1 MSKTKEKEAVKAP
14 AKTKQEGG
22 DMKMNLPKFKTT
34 KVDNV
39 VKVDL
44 SKPPKTE
51 KEKVEEQV
59 KQVKQEDD
67 AIQIGETKK
76 VDVGKQ
82 TGDSAKVDEQVQESS
97 EDAKTEENPIQEIT
111 EEEEEKVEEVSKKLE
126 TPVQTHDENTV
137 ILPEA
142 VQKLIDFMD
151 ETGGTVDDYV
161 RLNADYSNIYNDAL
175 LKEYYKKTRPHLDDS
190 EISFLM
196 EDNFSYDEDTDE
208 ERHVRKQKLARKE
221 EIAKAKNFLEG
232 LKDKY
237 YEEIK
242 LRPSIS
248 NDQQKAMDFF
258 NRYNERE
265 EVAQKQH
272 KEFVDTTNNLLNDK
286 FKGFEFNVGEKK
298 FRYGVKDPSKV
309 AESQSNINT
318 FIRKFLNEKGDVV
331 DHKGYHKAMY
341 AAENAD
347 TIAQHF
353 YDQGKADATK
363 NIMAES
369 KNIDQKPRANAEDVY
384 VGGLKVRAVTGG
396 NDLTKL
402 RIKQPKFKQN
412 N

>member
-1 MSKTKEKEAVKAP
+1 MSKTEKKEAVKAP
-14 AKTKQEGG
+14 EPIKQEGG
-22 DMKMNLPKFKTT
+22 DMKVKLPKFKTT
-34 KVDNV
+34 KIDDV

-51 KEKVEEQV
+51 TEKIKEQV
-59 KQVKQEDD
+59 EQVKQEDD

-76 VDVGKQ
+76 VDVEEQ
-82 TGDSAKVDEQVQESS
+82 TGDSAKVDKQVQESS
-97 EDAKTEENPIQEIT
+97 EDVKTEVSPLQEIT
-111 EEEEEKVEEVSKKLE
+111 EEDVVEEKPQAVEED
-126 TPVQTHDENTV
+126 PNTV
-137 ILPEA
+137 YLPES
-142 VQKLIDFMD
+142 VQKLVDFMD
-151 ETGGTVDDYV
+151 ETGGTVEDYV
-161 RLNADYSNIYNDAL
+161 RLNADYSTINDTAL

-196 EDNFSYDEDTDE
+196 EDNFSYDEEVDE
-208 ERHVRKQKLARKE
+208 ERHVRKQKLAQKE

-242 LRPSIS
+242 LRPTVS
-248 NDQQKAMDFF
+248 NDQRKAMDFF

-272 KEFVDTTNNLLNDK
+272 KEFVDTTNKFLNDE
-286 FKGFEFNVGEKK
+286 FKGFDFNVGDKK

-318 FIRKFLNEKGDVV
+318 FIRKFLNAKGEVV

-341 AAENAD
+341 AADNAD

-363 NIMAES
+363 DIMAES

-384 VGGLKVRAVTGG
+384 VGGLKVRAVSDGT
-396 NDLTKL
+396 DLTKL
-402 RIKQPKFKQN
+402 RIKTQKFNKN
-412 N
+412 

>member
-1 MSKTKEKEAVKAP
+1 MSKTEKQEAVKAP
-14 AKTKQEGG
+14 EPIKQEGG
-22 DMKMNLPKFKTT
+22 DMKVKLPKFKTT
-34 KVDNV
+34 KIDDV

-44 SKPPKTE
+44 SKPLKTE
-51 KEKVEEQV
+51 TEKIEEQV
-59 KQVKQEDD
+59 EQVKQEDD

-76 VDVGKQ
+76 VDVEEQ
-82 TGDSAKVDEQVQESS
+82 TGDSTKVDKQVQESS
-97 EDAKTEENPIQEIT
+97 EDVKTEVSPLQEIT
-111 EEEEEKVEEVSKKLE
+111 EEEVVEEKPQAVEED
-126 TPVQTHDENTV
+126 PNTV
-137 ILPEA
+137 YLPES
-142 VQKLIDFMD
+142 VQKLVDFMD
-151 ETGGTVDDYV
+151 ETGGTVEDYV
-161 RLNADYSNIYNDAL
+161 RLNADYSTINDTAL

-196 EDNFSYDEDTDE
+196 EDNFSYDEEVDE
-208 ERHVRKQKLARKE
+208 ERHVRKQKLAQKE

-242 LRPSIS
+242 LRPTVS
-248 NDQQKAMDFF
+248 NDQRKAMDFF

-272 KEFVDTTNNLLNDK
+272 KEFVDTTNKLLNDE
-286 FKGFEFNVGEKK
+286 FKGFDFNVGEKK

-318 FIRKFLNEKGDVV
+318 FIRKFLNEKGEVV

-341 AAENAD
+341 AADNAD

-369 KNIDQKPRANAEDVY
+369 KNIDQKPRANAQDVY
-384 VGGLKVRAVTGG
+384 VGGLKVRAVTDGT
-396 NDLTKL
+396 DLTKL
-402 RIKQPKFKQN
+402 RIKQPKFNKN

>member
-1 MSKTKEKEAVKAP
+1 MSKTEKKEAVKAP
-14 AKTKQEGG
+14 EPIKQEGG
-22 DMKMNLPKFKTT
+22 DMKVKLPKFKTT
-34 KVDNV
+34 KIDDV

-51 KEKVEEQV
+51 TEKIKEQV
-59 KQVKQEDD
+59 EQVKQEDD

-76 VDVGKQ
+76 VDVEEQ
-82 TGDSAKVDEQVQESS
+82 TGDSTKVDEQVQESNKDVKS
-97 EDAKTEENPIQEIT
+97 KESPLQEIT
-111 EEEEEKVEEVSKKLE
+111 EEEVVEEKPQAMVED
-126 TPVQTHDENTV
+126 PNTV
-137 ILPEA
+137 ILPES
-142 VQKLIDFMD
+142 VQKLVDFMD
-151 ETGGTVDDYV
+151 ETGGTVEDYV
-161 RLNADYSNIYNDAL
+161 RLNADYSTINDTAL

-196 EDNFSYDEDTDE
+196 EDNFSYDEEVDE
-208 ERHVRKQKLARKE
+208 ERHVRKQKLAQKE

-242 LRPSIS
+242 LRPTVS
-248 NDQQKAMDFF
+248 NDQRKAMDFF

-272 KEFVDTTNNLLNDK
+272 KEFVDTTNKFLNDE
-286 FKGFEFNVGEKK
+286 FKGFDFNVGDKK

-318 FIRKFLNEKGDVV
+318 FIRKFLNAKGEVV

-341 AAENAD
+341 AADNAD

-369 KNIDQKPRANAEDVY
+369 KNIDQKPRANAQDVY
-384 VGGLKVRAVTGG
+384 VGGLKVRAVTDGT
-396 NDLTKL
+396 NLTKL
-402 RIKQPKFKQN
+402 RIKKSKFNKN
-412 N
+412 

>member
-1 MSKTKEKEAVKAP
+1 MSKTEKQEAVKANEP
-14 AKTKQEGG
+14 IKQEGG
-22 DMKMNLPKFKTT
+22 DMKVKLPKFKTS
-34 KVDNV
+34 KIDDV

-51 KEKVEEQV
+51 TEKIEEQV
-59 KQVKQEDD
+59 EQVKQEDD
-67 AIQIGETKK
+67 AIPIGETKK
-76 VDVGKQ
+76 VDVGEQ
-82 TGDSAKVDEQVQESS
+82 TGDSTKVDKQVQESS
-97 EDAKTEENPIQEIT
+97 EDAKTEESPLQEIT
-111 EEEEEKVEEVSKKLE
+111 EEEVIAEEKPQTVVED
-126 TPVQTHDENTV
+126 PNTV
-137 ILPEA
+137 ILPES

-151 ETGGTVDDYV
+151 DTGGTVEDYV
-161 RLNADYSNIYNDAL
+161 RLNADYSTINNEAL

-196 EDNFSYDEDTDE
+196 EDNFMYDEEVDE

-237 YEEIK
+237 YEDIK

-248 NDQQKAMDFF
+248 NDQRKATDFF

-272 KEFVDTTNNLLNDK
+272 KEFVDTTNKLLNDE
-286 FKGFEFNVGEKK
+286 FKGFDFNVGEKK

-309 AESQSNINT
+309 AESQSDMNT
-318 FIRKFLNEKGDVV
+318 FVRKFLNKKGEVADY
-331 DHKGYHKAMY
+331 KGYHKAMY

-369 KNIDQKPRANAEDVY
+369 KNIDQKPRANAQDVY
-384 VGGLKVRAVTGG
+384 VGGLKVRAVTDGT
-396 NDLTKL
+396 DLTKL
-402 RIKQPKFKQN
+402 RIKQPKFNKN

>member
-1 MSKTKEKEAVKAP
+1 MV
-14 AKTKQEGG
+14 
-22 DMKMNLPKFKTT
+22 
-34 KVDNV
+34 
-39 VKVDL
+39 
-44 SKPPKTE
+44 
-51 KEKVEEQV
+51 
-59 KQVKQEDD
+59 
-67 AIQIGETKK
+67 
-76 VDVGKQ
+76 
-82 TGDSAKVDEQVQESS
+82 
-97 EDAKTEENPIQEIT
+97 
-111 EEEEEKVEEVSKKLE
+111 
-126 TPVQTHDENTV
+126 
-137 ILPEA
+137 
-142 VQKLIDFMD
+142 
-151 ETGGTVDDYV
+151 
-161 RLNADYSNIYNDAL
+161 
-175 LKEYYKKTRPHLDDS
+175 
-190 EISFLM
+190 
-196 EDNFSYDEDTDE
+196 DNFSYDEDTDE
-208 ERHVRKQKLARKE
+208 ERYVRKQKFAHKE
-221 EIAKAKNFLEG
+221 EIAKAQSFLEG

-272 KEFVDTTNNLLNDK
+272 KEFVDTTNTLFNDE
-286 FKGFEFNVGEKK
+286 FKGFDFNVGEKK

-318 FIRKFLNEKGDVV
+318 FIRKFLNEKGEVV

>member
-1 MSKTKEKEAVKAP
+1 MSKTEKQEAVKAP
-14 AKTKQEGG
+14 EPIKQEGG
-22 DMKMNLPKFKTT
+22 DMKVKLPKFKTT
-34 KVDNV
+34 KIDDV

-44 SKPPKTE
+44 SKPLKTE
-51 KEKVEEQV
+51 TEKIEEQV
-59 KQVKQEDD
+59 EQVKQEDD

-76 VDVGKQ
+76 VDVEEQ
-82 TGDSAKVDEQVQESS
+82 TGDSTKVDKQVQESS
-97 EDAKTEENPIQEIT
+97 EDVKTEVSPLQEIT
-111 EEEEEKVEEVSKKLE
+111 EEEVVEEKPQAVEED
-126 TPVQTHDENTV
+126 PNTV
-137 ILPEA
+137 YLPES
-142 VQKLIDFMD
+142 VQKLVDFMD
-151 ETGGTVDDYV
+151 ETGGTVEDYV
-161 RLNADYSNIYNDAL
+161 RLNADYSTINDTAL

-196 EDNFSYDEDTDE
+196 EDNFSYDEEVDE
-208 ERHVRKQKLARKE
+208 ERHVRKQKLAQKE

-242 LRPSIS
+242 LRPTVS
-248 NDQQKAMDFF
+248 NDQRKAMDFF

-272 KEFVDTTNNLLNDK
+272 KEFVDTTNKLLNDE
-286 FKGFEFNVGEKK
+286 FKGFDFNVGEKK

-318 FIRKFLNEKGDVV
+318 FIRKFLNEKGEVV

-341 AAENAD
+341 AADNAD

-369 KNIDQKPRANAEDVY
+369 KNIDQKPRANAQDVY
-384 VGGLKVRAVTGG
+384 VGGLKVRAVTDGT
-396 NDLTKL
+396 NLTKL
-402 RIKQPKFKQN
+402 RIKKSKFNKN
-412 N
+412 

>member
-1 MSKTKEKEAVKAP
+1 MSKTEKQEAVKAP
-14 AKTKQEGG
+14 EPIKQEGG
-22 DMKMNLPKFKTT
+22 DMKVKLPKFKTS
-34 KVDNV
+34 KIDDV

-44 SKPPKTE
+44 SKPPKSE
-51 KEKVEEQV
+51 EDKIKEQV
-59 KQVKQEDD
+59 QQVKQEDD
-67 AIQIGETKK
+67 AIPIGETTK

-82 TGDSAKVDEQVQESS
+82 TGDSTKVDEQVQESNK
-97 EDAKTEENPIQEIT
+97 DVKPEESPLQEIT
-111 EEEEEKVEEVSKKLE
+111 EKEEEEVVEEKPQAVE
-126 TPVQTHDENTV
+126 EDPNTV
-137 ILPEA
+137 YLPES
-142 VQKLIDFMD
+142 VQKLVDFMD
-151 ETGGTVDDYV
+151 ETGGTVEDYV
-161 RLNADYSNIYNDAL
+161 RLNADYSTIDDTAL

-196 EDNFSYDEDTDE
+196 EDNFMYDEEVDE
-208 ERHVRKQKLARKE
+208 ERHVRKQKLAQKE

-242 LRPSIS
+242 LRPTMS
-248 NDQQKAMDFF
+248 NDQRKAVDFF

-272 KEFVDTTNNLLNDK
+272 KEFVDTTNNLLNDD
-286 FKGFEFNVGEKK
+286 FKGFDFKVGEKK

-318 FIRKFLNEKGDVV
+318 FVRKFLNKKGEVTDY
-331 DHKGYHKAMY
+331 KGYHKAMY

-363 NIMAES
+363 SIMAES

-384 VGGLKVRAVTGG
+384 IGGLKVRAVTDGT
-396 NDLTKL
+396 DLTKL
-402 RIKQPKFKQN
+402 RIKKSKFN

>member
-1 MSKTKEKEAVKAP
+1 MSKTEKKEAVKAP
-14 AKTKQEGG
+14 EPIKQEGG
-22 DMKMNLPKFKTT
+22 DMKVKLPKFKTS
-34 KVDNV
+34 KIDDV

-44 SKPPKTE
+44 SKPLKTE
-51 KEKVEEQV
+51 TEKIEEQV
-59 KQVKQEDD
+59 EQVKQEDD

-76 VDVGKQ
+76 VDVEEQ
-82 TGDSAKVDEQVQESS
+82 TGDSAKVDKQVQESS
-97 EDAKTEENPIQEIT
+97 EDVKTEVSPLQEIT
-111 EEEEEKVEEVSKKLE
+111 EEDVVEEKPQAVEED
-126 TPVQTHDENTV
+126 PNTV
-137 ILPEA
+137 YLPES
-142 VQKLIDFMD
+142 VQKLVDFMD
-151 ETGGTVDDYV
+151 ETGGTVEDYV
-161 RLNADYSNIYNDAL
+161 RLNADYSTINDTAL

-196 EDNFSYDEDTDE
+196 EDNFSYDEEVDE
-208 ERHVRKQKLARKE
+208 ERHVRKQKLAQKE

-242 LRPSIS
+242 LRPTVS
-248 NDQQKAMDFF
+248 NDQRKAMDFF

-272 KEFVDTTNNLLNDK
+272 KEFVDTTNKFLNDE
-286 FKGFEFNVGEKK
+286 FKGFDFNVGDKK

-309 AESQSNINT
+309 AESQSNMNT
-318 FIRKFLNEKGDVV
+318 FVRKFLNTKGEVV
-331 DHKGYHKAMY
+331 DYKGYHKAMY
-341 AAENAD
+341 AADNAD

-363 NIMAES
+363 SIMAES

-384 VGGLKVRAVTGG
+384 IGGLKVRAVTDGT
-396 NDLTKL
+396 DLTKL
-402 RIKQPKFKQN
+402 RIKKSKFN

>member
-1 MSKTKEKEAVKAP
+1 MSKTKKQEVVKADEQV
-14 AKTKQEGG
+14 KQKEVKQEGG
-22 DMKMNLPKFKTT
+22 DMKVKLPKFKTT
-34 KVDNV
+34 TVDGV

-44 SKPPKTE
+44 SKTPKTE
-51 KEKVEEQV
+51 KEKIEEQV
-59 KQVKQEDD
+59 EQVKQEDD

-76 VDVGKQ
+76 VDVEEQ
-82 TGDSAKVDEQVQESS
+82 AGDSTQVDEQVQESS
-97 EDAKTEENPIQEIT
+97 EDVKAEVSPLQEVT
-111 EEEEEKVEEVSKKLE
+111 EEEGVEEKPQVVEED
-126 TPVQTHDENTV
+126 PNTV
-137 ILPEA
+137 YLPES
-142 VQKLIDFMD
+142 VQKLVDFMD
-151 ETGGTVDDYV
+151 ETGGTVEDYV
-161 RLNADYSNIYNDAL
+161 RLNADYSNVDDTTL

-196 EDNFSYDEDTDE
+196 EDNFSYDEEVDE
-208 ERHVRKQKLARKE
+208 ERHVRKQKLAQKE

-242 LRPSIS
+242 LRPTIS
-248 NDQQKAMDFF
+248 NDQRKAMDFF

-272 KEFVDTTNNLLNDK
+272 EEFVDTTNKLLNDE
-286 FKGFEFNVGEKK
+286 FKGFDFNVGDKK

-318 FIRKFLNEKGDVV
+318 FIRKFLNAKGEVV

-341 AAENAD
+341 AADNAD

-363 NIMAES
+363 DIMAES

-384 VGGLKVRAVTGG
+384 VGGLKVRAVSDGT
-396 NDLTKL
+396 DLTKL
-402 RIKQPKFKQN
+402 RIKNQKFNKN
-412 N
+412 

>member
-1 MSKTKEKEAVKAP
+1 MSKTEKKEAVKAP
-14 AKTKQEGG
+14 EPIKQEGG
-22 DMKMNLPKFKTT
+22 DMKVKLPKFKTS
-34 KVDNV
+34 KIDDV

-44 SKPPKTE
+44 SKPLKTE
-51 KEKVEEQV
+51 TEKIEEQV
-59 KQVKQEDD
+59 EQVKQEDD

-76 VDVGKQ
+76 VDVEEQ
-82 TGDSAKVDEQVQESS
+82 TGDSAKVDKQVQESS
-97 EDAKTEENPIQEIT
+97 EDVKTEVSPLQEIT
-111 EEEEEKVEEVSKKLE
+111 EEDVVEEKPQAVEED
-126 TPVQTHDENTV
+126 PNTV
-137 ILPEA
+137 YLPES
-142 VQKLIDFMD
+142 VQKLVDFMD
-151 ETGGTVDDYV
+151 ETGGTVEDYV
-161 RLNADYSNIYNDAL
+161 RLNADYSTINDTAL

-196 EDNFSYDEDTDE
+196 EDNFSYDEEVDE
-208 ERHVRKQKLARKE
+208 ERHVRKQKLAQKE

-242 LRPSIS
+242 LRPTVS
-248 NDQQKAMDFF
+248 NDQRKAMDFF

-272 KEFVDTTNNLLNDK
+272 KEFVDTTNKFLNDE
-286 FKGFEFNVGEKK
+286 FKGFDFNVGDKK

-309 AESQSNINT
+309 AESQSNMNT
-318 FIRKFLNEKGDVV
+318 FVRKFLNTKGEVV
-331 DHKGYHKAMY
+331 DYKGYHKAMY
-341 AAENAD
+341 AADNAD

-363 NIMAES
+363 DIMAES

-384 VGGLKVRAVTGG
+384 IGGLKVRAVTDGT
-396 NDLTKL
+396 DLTKL
-402 RIKQPKFKQN
+402 RIKKSKFN

>member
-1 MSKTKEKEAVKAP
+1 MSKTEKKEAVKAP
-14 AKTKQEGG
+14 EPIKQEGG
-22 DMKMNLPKFKTT
+22 DMKVKLPKFKTS
-34 KVDNV
+34 KIDDV

-44 SKPPKTE
+44 SKPLKTE
-51 KEKVEEQV
+51 TEKIEEQV
-59 KQVKQEDD
+59 EQVKQEDD

-76 VDVGKQ
+76 VDVEEQ
-82 TGDSAKVDEQVQESS
+82 TGDSAKVDKQVQESS
-97 EDAKTEENPIQEIT
+97 EDVKTEVSPLQEIT
-111 EEEEEKVEEVSKKLE
+111 EEEVVEEKPQAVEED
-126 TPVQTHDENTV
+126 PNTV
-137 ILPEA
+137 YLPES
-142 VQKLIDFMD
+142 VQKLVDFMD
-151 ETGGTVDDYV
+151 ETGGTVEDYV
-161 RLNADYSNIYNDAL
+161 RLNADYSTINDTAL

-196 EDNFSYDEDTDE
+196 EDNFSYDEEVDE
-208 ERHVRKQKLARKE
+208 ERHVRKQKLAQKE

-242 LRPSIS
+242 LRPTVS
-248 NDQQKAMDFF
+248 NDQRKAMDFF

-272 KEFVDTTNNLLNDK
+272 KEFVDTTNKFLNDE
-286 FKGFEFNVGEKK
+286 FKGFDFNVGDKK

-309 AESQSNINT
+309 AESQSNMNT
-318 FIRKFLNEKGDVV
+318 FVRKFLNTKGEVV
-331 DHKGYHKAMY
+331 DYKGYHKAMY
-341 AAENAD
+341 AADNAD

-363 NIMAES
+363 DIMAES

-384 VGGLKVRAVTGG
+384 IGGLKVRAVTDGT
-396 NDLTKL
+396 DLTKL
-402 RIKQPKFKQN
+402 RIKKSKFN

>member
-1 MSKTKEKEAVKAP
+1 MSKTEKKEAVKAP
-14 AKTKQEGG
+14 EPIKQEGG
-22 DMKMNLPKFKTT
+22 DMKVKLPKFKTT
-34 KVDNV
+34 KIDDV

-51 KEKVEEQV
+51 TEKIKEQV
-59 KQVKQEDD
+59 EQVKQEDD

-76 VDVGKQ
+76 VDVEEQ
-82 TGDSAKVDEQVQESS
+82 TGDSTKVDKQVQESS
-97 EDAKTEENPIQEIT
+97 EDVKTEVSPLQEIT
-111 EEEEEKVEEVSKKLE
+111 EEEVVEEKPQAVEED
-126 TPVQTHDENTV
+126 PNTV
-137 ILPEA
+137 YLPES
-142 VQKLIDFMD
+142 VQKLVDFMD
-151 ETGGTVDDYV
+151 ETGGTVEDYV
-161 RLNADYSNIYNDAL
+161 RLNADYSTINDTAL

-196 EDNFSYDEDTDE
+196 EDNFSYDEEVDE
-208 ERHVRKQKLARKE
+208 ERHVRKQKLAQKE

-242 LRPSIS
+242 LRPTVS
-248 NDQQKAMDFF
+248 NDQRKAMDFF

-272 KEFVDTTNNLLNDK
+272 KEFVDTTNKFLNDE
-286 FKGFEFNVGEKK
+286 FKGFDFNVGDKK

-318 FIRKFLNEKGDVV
+318 FIRKFLNAKGEVV

-341 AAENAD
+341 AADNAD

-363 NIMAES
+363 DIMAES
-369 KNIDQKPRANAEDVY
+369 KNIDQKPRANAQDVY
-384 VGGLKVRAVTGG
+384 VGGLKVRAVTDGT
-396 NDLTKL
+396 NLTKL
-402 RIKQPKFKQN
+402 RIKKSKFNKN
-412 N
+412 

>member
-1 MSKTKEKEAVKAP
+1 MSKQTKQEAVKAP
-14 AKTKQEGG
+14 EKVKQEGG
-22 DMKMNLPKFKTT
+22 DMKVKLPKFKASKTND
-34 KVDNV
+34 VI
-39 VKVDL
+39 KVDL

-51 KEKVEEQV
+51 TEKVEEQV

-76 VDVGKQ
+76 VDVEKQ
-82 TGDSAKVDEQVQESS
+82 TGDSAKVDKQVQESNK
-97 EDAKTEENPIQEIT
+97 DVKTEENPIQEVT
-111 EEEEEKVEEVSKKLE
+111 DEEEKVEEVSKKLE
-126 TPVQTHDENTV
+126 TPAQPDENTV

-151 ETGGTVDDYV
+151 ETGGTVEDYV
-161 RLNADYSNIYNDAL
+161 RLNADYSSINDTTL

-196 EDNFSYDEDTDE
+196 EDSFSYDEEVDE
-208 ERHVRKQKLARKE
+208 ERYVRKQKLARKE
-221 EIAKAKNFLEG
+221 EIAKAKHFLEG

-237 YEEIK
+237 YEDIK

-272 KEFVDTTNNLLNDK
+272 KEFVNTTNNLFNDE
-286 FKGFEFNVGEKK
+286 FKGFDFKVGEKK

-309 AESQSNINT
+309 AESQSNMNT
-318 FIRKFLNEKGDVV
+318 FIRKFLNEKGEVV

-353 YDQGKADATK
+353 YDQGQADATK

-384 VGGLKVRAVTGG
+384 VGGLKVRAVTDGT
-396 NDLTKL
+396 NITKL

>member
-1 MSKTKEKEAVKAP
+1 
-14 AKTKQEGG
+14 
-22 DMKMNLPKFKTT
+22 
-34 KVDNV
+34 
-39 VKVDL
+39 
-44 SKPPKTE
+44 
-51 KEKVEEQV
+51 
-59 KQVKQEDD
+59 
-67 AIQIGETKK
+67 
-76 VDVGKQ
+76 
-82 TGDSAKVDEQVQESS
+82 
-97 EDAKTEENPIQEIT
+97 
-111 EEEEEKVEEVSKKLE
+111 
-126 TPVQTHDENTV
+126 
-137 ILPEA
+137 
-142 VQKLIDFMD
+142 
-151 ETGGTVDDYV
+151 
-161 RLNADYSNIYNDAL
+161 
-175 LKEYYKKTRPHLDDS
+175 
-190 EISFLM
+190 M

-237 YEEIK
+237 YEDIK
-242 LRPSIS
+242 LKPSIS
-248 NDQQKAMDFF
+248 NDQRKATDFF

-272 KEFVDTTNNLLNDK
+272 KEFVDTTNKLLNDE
-286 FKGFEFNVGEKK
+286 FKGFDFNVGEKK

-331 DHKGYHKAMY
+331 DPKGYHKAMY

-384 VGGLKVRAVTGG
+384 VGGLKVRAVTDGS
-396 NDLTKL
+396 NLTKL

>member
-1 MSKTKEKEAVKAP
+1 MSKTKKQEVVKADEQV
-14 AKTKQEGG
+14 KQKEVKQEGG
-22 DMKMNLPKFKTT
+22 DMKVKLPKFKTT
-34 KVDNV
+34 TVDDV

-51 KEKVEEQV
+51 KEKIEEQV
-59 KQVKQEDD
+59 EQVKQEDD
-67 AIQIGETKK
+67 AIQVGETKK
-76 VDVGKQ
+76 VDVEEQ
-82 TGDSAKVDEQVQESS
+82 AGDSAKVDKQVQESS
-97 EDAKTEENPIQEIT
+97 EDVKAEVSPLQEVT
-111 EEEEEKVEEVSKKLE
+111 EEEDVEEKPQVVEED
-126 TPVQTHDENTV
+126 PNTV
-137 ILPEA
+137 YLPES
-142 VQKLIDFMD
+142 VQKLVDFMD
-151 ETGGTVDDYV
+151 ETGGTVEDYV
-161 RLNADYSNIYNDAL
+161 RLNADYSNVDDTTL

-196 EDNFSYDEDTDE
+196 EDNFSYDEEVDE
-208 ERHVRKQKLARKE
+208 ERHVRKQKLAQKE

-242 LRPSIS
+242 LRPTIS
-248 NDQQKAMDFF
+248 NDQRKAMDFF

-272 KEFVDTTNNLLNDK
+272 EEFVDTTNKLLNDE
-286 FKGFEFNVGEKK
+286 FKGFDFNVGDKK

-318 FIRKFLNEKGDVV
+318 FIRKFLNEKGEVV

-341 AAENAD
+341 AADNAD

-363 NIMAES
+363 DIMAES

-384 VGGLKVRAVTGG
+384 VGGLKVRAVSDGT
-396 NDLTKL
+396 DLTKL
-402 RIKQPKFKQN
+402 RIKNQKFNKN
-412 N
+412 

>member
-14 AKTKQEGG
+14 EKTKQEGG
-22 DMKMNLPKFKTT
+22 DMKVKLPKFKTSKT
-34 KVDNV
+34 DDVI
-39 VKVDL
+39 KVDL

-76 VDVGKQ
+76 VDVGEQ
-82 TGDSAKVDEQVQESS
+82 TGDSTKVDEQVQESS
-97 EDAKTEENPIQEIT
+97 EDAKPEENPIQEIT
-111 EEEEEKVEEVSKKLE
+111 EEEEKTEEVSKKLE
-126 TPVQTHDENTV
+126 TPVKTDENTV

-151 ETGGTVDDYV
+151 ETGGTVDDYA
-161 RLNADYSNIYNDAL
+161 RLNADYSNIDNDTL

-196 EDNFSYDEDTDE
+196 EDNFSYDEDADE

-384 VGGLKVRAVTGG
+384 VGGLKVRAVTDGT
-396 NDLTKL
+396 NITKL

>member
-1 MSKTKEKEAVKAP
+1 MSKTEKKEAVKAP
-14 AKTKQEGG
+14 EPIKQEGG
-22 DMKMNLPKFKTT
+22 DMKVKLPKFKTS
-34 KVDNV
+34 KIDDV

-44 SKPPKTE
+44 SKPLKTE
-51 KEKVEEQV
+51 TEKIEEQV
-59 KQVKQEDD
+59 EQVKQEDD
-67 AIQIGETKK
+67 AIQIGETTK

-82 TGDSAKVDEQVQESS
+82 TGDSTKVDEQVQESNK
-97 EDAKTEENPIQEIT
+97 DVKPEESPLQEIT
-111 EEEEEKVEEVSKKLE
+111 EKEEEEVVEEKPQAVE
-126 TPVQTHDENTV
+126 EDPNTV
-137 ILPEA
+137 YLPKS
-142 VQKLIDFMD
+142 VQKLVDFMD
-151 ETGGTVDDYV
+151 ETGGTVEDYV
-161 RLNADYSNIYNDAL
+161 RLNADYSSIDDTAL

-196 EDNFSYDEDTDE
+196 EDSFSYDEEVDE
-208 ERHVRKQKLARKE
+208 ERHVRKQKLAQKE

-242 LRPSIS
+242 LRPTVS
-248 NDQQKAMDFF
+248 NDQRKAMDFF

-272 KEFVDTTNNLLNDK
+272 KEFVDTTNKLLNSE
-286 FKGFEFNVGEKK
+286 FKGFDFNVGDKK

-318 FIRKFLNEKGDVV
+318 FIRKFLNAKGEVV

-341 AAENAD
+341 AADNAD

-363 NIMAES
+363 SIMAES

-384 VGGLKVRAVTGG
+384 IGGLKVRAVTDGT
-396 NDLTKL
+396 DLTKL
-402 RIKQPKFKQN
+402 RIKKSKFN

>member
-1 MSKTKEKEAVKAP
+1 MSKTEKQEAVKANEP
-14 AKTKQEGG
+14 IKQEGG
-22 DMKMNLPKFKTT
+22 DMKVKLPKFKTS
-34 KVDNV
+34 KIDDV

-51 KEKVEEQV
+51 TEKIEEQVEQV
-59 KQVKQEDD
+59 KQKDD
-67 AIQIGETKK
+67 AIPIGETKK
-76 VDVGKQ
+76 VDVGEQ
-82 TGDSAKVDEQVQESS
+82 TGDSTKVDKQVQESS
-97 EDAKTEENPIQEIT
+97 EDAKTEESPLQEIT
-111 EEEEEKVEEVSKKLE
+111 EEEVIAEEKPQTVVED
-126 TPVQTHDENTV
+126 PNTV
-137 ILPEA
+137 ILPES

-151 ETGGTVDDYV
+151 DTGGTVEDYV
-161 RLNADYSNIYNDAL
+161 RLNADYSTINNEAL

-196 EDNFSYDEDTDE
+196 EDNFMYDEEVDE

-237 YEEIK
+237 YEDIK

-248 NDQQKAMDFF
+248 NDQRKATDFF

-272 KEFVDTTNNLLNDK
+272 KEFVDTTNKLLNDE
-286 FKGFEFNVGEKK
+286 FKGFDFNVGEKK

-318 FIRKFLNEKGDVV
+318 FVRKFLNKKGEVADY
-331 DHKGYHKAMY
+331 KGYHKAMY

-369 KNIDQKPRANAEDVY
+369 KNIDQKPRANAQDVY
-384 VGGLKVRAVTGG
+384 VGGLKVRAVTDGT
-396 NDLTKL
+396 DLTKL
-402 RIKQPKFKQN
+402 RIKQPKFNKN

>member
-1 MSKTKEKEAVKAP
+1 MSKTEKQEAVKAP
-14 AKTKQEGG
+14 EPIKQEGG
-22 DMKMNLPKFKTT
+22 DMKVKLPKFKTT
-34 KVDNV
+34 KIDDV

-44 SKPPKTE
+44 SKPLKTE
-51 KEKVEEQV
+51 TEKIEEQV
-59 KQVKQEDD
+59 EQVKQEDD

-76 VDVGKQ
+76 VDVEEQ
-82 TGDSAKVDEQVQESS
+82 TGDSTKVDKQVQESS
-97 EDAKTEENPIQEIT
+97 EDVKTEVSPLQEIT
-111 EEEEEKVEEVSKKLE
+111 EEEVVEEKPQAVEED
-126 TPVQTHDENTV
+126 PNTV
-137 ILPEA
+137 YLPES
-142 VQKLIDFMD
+142 VQKLVDFMD
-151 ETGGTVDDYV
+151 ETGGTVEDYV
-161 RLNADYSNIYNDAL
+161 RLNADYSTINDTAL

-196 EDNFSYDEDTDE
+196 EDNFSYDEEVDE
-208 ERHVRKQKLARKE
+208 ERHVRKQKLAQKE

-242 LRPSIS
+242 LRPTVS
-248 NDQQKAMDFF
+248 NDQRKAMDFF

-272 KEFVDTTNNLLNDK
+272 KEFVDTTNKLLNDE
-286 FKGFEFNVGEKK
+286 FKGFDFNVGEKK

-318 FIRKFLNEKGDVV
+318 FIRKFLNEKGEVV

-341 AAENAD
+341 AADNAD

-363 NIMAES
+363 SIMAES

-384 VGGLKVRAVTGG
+384 IGGLKVRAVTDGT
-396 NDLTKL
+396 DLTKL
-402 RIKQPKFKQN
+402 RIKKSKFN

>member
-1 MSKTKEKEAVKAP
+1 MSKTEKKEAVKAP
-14 AKTKQEGG
+14 EPIKQEGG
-22 DMKMNLPKFKTT
+22 DMKVKLPKFKTT
-34 KVDNV
+34 TIDDV

-51 KEKVEEQV
+51 TEKIKEQV
-59 KQVKQEDD
+59 EQVKQEDD

-76 VDVGKQ
+76 VVVEEQ
-82 TGDSAKVDEQVQESS
+82 TGDSAKVDKQ
-97 EDAKTEENPIQEIT
+97 A
-111 EEEEEKVEEVSKKLE
+111 VEED
-126 TPVQTHDENTV
+126 PNTV
-137 ILPEA
+137 YLPES
-142 VQKLIDFMD
+142 VQKLVDFMD
-151 ETGGTVDDYV
+151 ETGGTVEDYV
-161 RLNADYSNIYNDAL
+161 RLNADYSTINDTAL

-196 EDNFSYDEDTDE
+196 EDNFSYDEELDE
-208 ERHVRKQKLARKE
+208 ERHVRKQKLAQKE

-242 LRPSIS
+242 LRPTVS
-248 NDQQKAMDFF
+248 NDQRKAMDFF

-272 KEFVDTTNNLLNDK
+272 KEFVDTTNKFLNDE
-286 FKGFEFNVGEKK
+286 FKGFDFNVGDKK

-318 FIRKFLNEKGDVV
+318 FIRKFLNAKGEVV

-341 AAENAD
+341 AADNAD

-369 KNIDQKPRANAEDVY
+369 KNIDQKPRANAQDVY
-384 VGGLKVRAVTGG
+384 VGGLKVRAVTDGT
-396 NDLTKL
+396 DLTKL
-402 RIKQPKFKQN
+402 RIKKSKFN

>member
-1 MSKTKEKEAVKAP
+1 M
-14 AKTKQEGG
+14 KQEGG
-22 DMKMNLPKFKTT
+22 DMKVKLPKFKTT
-34 KVDNV
+34 TVDDV

-51 KEKVEEQV
+51 KEKIEEQV
-59 KQVKQEDD
+59 EQVKQEDD
-67 AIQIGETKK
+67 AIPIGETKT
-76 VDVGKQ
+76 VDVEEQ

-97 EDAKTEENPIQEIT
+97 EDVKTEVSPLQEIT
-111 EEEEEKVEEVSKKLE
+111 EEEVVEEKPQAVEED
-126 TPVQTHDENTV
+126 PNTV
-137 ILPEA
+137 TLPDS
-142 VQKLIDFMD
+142 VHKLVDFMD
-151 ETGGTVDDYV
+151 ETGGTVEDYV
-161 RLNADYSNIYNDAL
+161 RLNADYSKINDTAL

-196 EDNFSYDEDTDE
+196 EDNFSYDEEVDE
-208 ERHVRKQKLARKE
+208 ERHVRKQKLAQKE

-242 LRPSIS
+242 LRPTMS
-248 NDQQKAMDFF
+248 NDQRKAMDFF

-272 KEFVDTTNNLLNDK
+272 KEFVDTTNKLLNDE
-286 FKGFEFNVGEKK
+286 FKGFDFNVGDKK

-309 AESQSNINT
+309 AESQSNMNT
-318 FIRKFLNEKGDVV
+318 FVRKFLNAKGEVV
-331 DHKGYHKAMY
+331 DYKGYHKAMY
-341 AAENAD
+341 AADNAD

-363 NIMAES
+363 DIMAES

-384 VGGLKVRAVTGG
+384 VGGLKVRAVTDGS
-396 NDLTKL
+396 DLTKL
-402 RIKQPKFKQN
+402 RIKKSKFNKN
-412 N
+412 

>member
-1 MSKTKEKEAVKAP
+1 MSKQVKQEAVKAP
-14 AKTKQEGG
+14 EPIKQEGG
-22 DMKMNLPKFKTT
+22 DMKVKLPKFKTT
-34 KVDNV
+34 KIDDV

-44 SKPPKTE
+44 SKPLKTE
-51 KEKVEEQV
+51 TEKIEEQV
-59 KQVKQEDD
+59 EQVKQEDD
-67 AIQIGETKK
+67 AIPIGETKK
-76 VDVGKQ
+76 VDVGEQ
-82 TGDSAKVDEQVQESS
+82 TGDSTKVDKQVQESNQ
-97 EDAKTEENPIQEIT
+97 DVKTEESPIQEIT
-111 EEEEEKVEEVSKKLE
+111 EEEVIAEEKPQAMVED
-126 TPVQTHDENTV
+126 PNTV
-137 ILPEA
+137 ILPES

-151 ETGGTVDDYV
+151 DTGGTVEDYV
-161 RLNADYSNIYNDAL
+161 RLNADYSTINDTAL
-175 LKEYYKKTRPHLDDS
+175 LKEYYKKTRPHLDES

-196 EDNFSYDEDTDE
+196 EDNFSYDEEVDE
-208 ERHVRKQKLARKE
+208 ERHVRKQKLAQKE

-242 LRPSIS
+242 LRPTVS
-248 NDQQKAMDFF
+248 NDQRKAMDFF

-272 KEFVDTTNNLLNDK
+272 KEFVDTTNKFLNDE
-286 FKGFEFNVGEKK
+286 FKGFDFNVGDKK

-318 FIRKFLNEKGDVV
+318 FIRKFLNAKGEVV

-341 AAENAD
+341 AADNAD

-363 NIMAES
+363 DIMAES

-384 VGGLKVRAVTGG
+384 VGGLKVRAVSDGT
-396 NDLTKL
+396 DLTKL
-402 RIKQPKFKQN
+402 RIKTQKFNKN
-412 N
+412 

>member
-1 MSKTKEKEAVKAP
+1 MSKQTKQEAVKATE
-14 AKTKQEGG
+14 KVKQEGG
-22 DMKMNLPKFKTT
+22 DMKVKLPKFKTT
-34 KVDNV
+34 KVDDV

-76 VDVGKQ
+76 VDVGEQ
-82 TGDSAKVDEQVQESS
+82 TGDSTKVDEQVQESS
-97 EDAKTEENPIQEIT
+97 KDVKTEENPIQEVT
-111 EEEEEKVEEVSKKLE
+111 DEEEEKVEEVSKKLE
-126 TPVQTHDENTV
+126 APVQPDDNTV

-151 ETGGTVDDYV
+151 DTGGTVDDYV
-161 RLNADYSNIYNDAL
+161 RLNADYSNIDNDAL
-175 LKEYYKKTRPHLDDS
+175 LKEYYKKTRPHLNDS

-196 EDNFSYDEDTDE
+196 EDNFTYDEDTDE

-221 EIAKAKNFLEG
+221 EIAKAKHFLEG

-237 YEEIK
+237 YEDIK

-272 KEFVDTTNNLLNDK
+272 KEFVNTTNNLLNDE
-286 FKGFEFNVGEKK
+286 FKGFDFKVGEKK

-331 DHKGYHKAMY
+331 DPKGYHKAMY

-384 VGGLKVRAVTGG
+384 VGGLKVRAVTDGT
-396 NDLTKL
+396 NITKL

>member
-1 MSKTKEKEAVKAP
+1 MSKTEKQEAVKANEP
-14 AKTKQEGG
+14 IKQEGG
-22 DMKMNLPKFKTT
+22 DMKVKLPKFKTS
-34 KVDNV
+34 KIDDV

-51 KEKVEEQV
+51 TEKIEEQV
-59 KQVKQEDD
+59 EQVKQEDD
-67 AIQIGETKK
+67 AIPIGETKK
-76 VDVGKQ
+76 VDVGEQ
-82 TGDSAKVDEQVQESS
+82 TGDSTKVDKQVQESS
-97 EDAKTEENPIQEIT
+97 EDAKTEESPLQEIT
-111 EEEEEKVEEVSKKLE
+111 EEEVIAEEKPQTVVED
-126 TPVQTHDENTV
+126 PNTV
-137 ILPEA
+137 ILPES

-151 ETGGTVDDYV
+151 DTGGTVEDYV
-161 RLNADYSNIYNDAL
+161 RLNADYSTINDAAL

-196 EDNFSYDEDTDE
+196 EDNFSYDEEVDE
-208 ERHVRKQKLARKE
+208 ERHVRKQKLAHKE

-237 YEEIK
+237 YEDIK

-248 NDQQKAMDFF
+248 NDQRKATDFF

-272 KEFVDTTNNLLNDK
+272 KEFVDTTNKLLNDE
-286 FKGFEFNVGEKK
+286 FKGFDFNVGEKK

-318 FIRKFLNEKGDVV
+318 FVRKFLNKKGEVADY
-331 DHKGYHKAMY
+331 KGYHKAMY

-369 KNIDQKPRANAEDVY
+369 KNIDQKPRANAQDVY
-384 VGGLKVRAVTGG
+384 VGGLKVRAVTDGT
-396 NDLTKL
+396 NLTKL
-402 RIKQPKFKQN
+402 RIKQPKFNKN

>member
-1 MSKTKEKEAVKAP
+1 MSKTEKKEAVKAP
-14 AKTKQEGG
+14 EPIKQEGG
-22 DMKMNLPKFKTT
+22 DMKVKLPKFKTS
-34 KVDNV
+34 KIDDV

-44 SKPPKTE
+44 SKPLKTE
-51 KEKVEEQV
+51 TEKIEEQV
-59 KQVKQEDD
+59 EQVKQEDD

-76 VDVGKQ
+76 VDVEEQ
-82 TGDSAKVDEQVQESS
+82 TGDSAKVDKQVQESS
-97 EDAKTEENPIQEIT
+97 EDVKTEVSPLQEIT
-111 EEEEEKVEEVSKKLE
+111 EEDVVEEKPQAVEED
-126 TPVQTHDENTV
+126 PNTV
-137 ILPEA
+137 YLPES
-142 VQKLIDFMD
+142 VQKLVDFMD
-151 ETGGTVDDYV
+151 ETGGTVEDYV
-161 RLNADYSNIYNDAL
+161 RLNADYSTINDTAL

-196 EDNFSYDEDTDE
+196 EDNFSYDEEVDE
-208 ERHVRKQKLARKE
+208 ERHVRKQKLAQKE

-242 LRPSIS
+242 LRPTVS
-248 NDQQKAMDFF
+248 NDQRKAMDFF

-272 KEFVDTTNNLLNDK
+272 KEFVDTTNKFLNDE
-286 FKGFEFNVGEKK
+286 FKGFDFNVGDKK

-318 FIRKFLNEKGDVV
+318 FIRKFLNAKGEVV

-341 AAENAD
+341 AADNAD

-363 NIMAES
+363 DIMAES
-369 KNIDQKPRANAEDVY
+369 KNIDQKPRANAQDVY
-384 VGGLKVRAVTGG
+384 VGGLKVRAVTDGS
-396 NDLTKL
+396 DLTKL
-402 RIKQPKFKQN
+402 RIKKSKFNKN
-412 N
+412 

>member
-1 MSKTKEKEAVKAP
+1 MSKTEKKEAVKAP
-14 AKTKQEGG
+14 EPIKQEGG
-22 DMKMNLPKFKTT
+22 DMKVKLPKFKTS
-34 KVDNV
+34 KIDDV

-44 SKPPKTE
+44 SKPLKTE
-51 KEKVEEQV
+51 TEKIEEQVEQV
-59 KQVKQEDD
+59 KQEND

-76 VDVGKQ
+76 VDVEEQ
-82 TGDSAKVDEQVQESS
+82 TGDSAKVDKQVQESS
-97 EDAKTEENPIQEIT
+97 EDVKTEVSPLQEIT
-111 EEEEEKVEEVSKKLE
+111 EEDVVEEKPQAVEED
-126 TPVQTHDENTV
+126 PNTV
-137 ILPEA
+137 ILPES
-142 VQKLIDFMD
+142 VQKLVDFMD
-151 ETGGTVDDYV
+151 ETGGTVEDYV
-161 RLNADYSNIYNDAL
+161 RLNADYSTINDTAL

-196 EDNFSYDEDTDE
+196 EDSFSYDEEVDE
-208 ERHVRKQKLARKE
+208 ERHVRKQKLAQKE

-242 LRPSIS
+242 LRPTVS
-248 NDQQKAMDFF
+248 NDQRKAMDFF

-272 KEFVDTTNNLLNDK
+272 KEFVDTTNKFLNDE
-286 FKGFEFNVGEKK
+286 FKGFDFNVGDKK

-318 FIRKFLNEKGDVV
+318 FIRKFLNEKGEVV

-341 AAENAD
+341 AADNAD

-369 KNIDQKPRANAEDVY
+369 KNIDQKPRANAQDVY
-384 VGGLKVRAVTGG
+384 VGGLKVRAVTDGT
-396 NDLTKL
+396 NLTKL
-402 RIKQPKFKQN
+402 RIKQPKFNKN
-412 N
+412 

>member
-1 MSKTKEKEAVKAP
+1 MSKTKEKEAVKVP

-22 DMKMNLPKFKTT
+22 DMKVKLPKFKTSKT
-34 KVDNV
+34 DDVI
-39 VKVDL
+39 KVDL

-51 KEKVEEQV
+51 KEKLEEQV
-59 KQVKQEDD
+59 KEVKQEDD

-76 VDVGKQ
+76 VDVEKQ
-82 TGDSAKVDEQVQESS
+82 TGDSAKVDKQVQKSD
-97 EDAKTEENPIQEIT
+97 EDAKTEENPLQEIT

-126 TPVQTHDENTV
+126 APVQTNENTV
-137 ILPEA
+137 ILPES

-161 RLNADYSNIYNDAL
+161 RLNADYSNIDNDAL

-221 EIAKAKNFLEG
+221 EIAKAKHFLEG

-237 YEEIK
+237 YEDIK

-272 KEFVDTTNNLLNDK
+272 KEFVNTTNKLLNDE
-286 FKGFEFNVGEKK
+286 FKGFDFTVGEKK

-318 FIRKFLNEKGDVV
+318 FIRKFLNEKGEVV

-384 VGGLKVRAVTGG
+384 VGGLKVRAVTDGT
-396 NDLTKL
+396 NITKL

>member
-1 MSKTKEKEAVKAP
+1 MSKTEKKEAVKAP
-14 AKTKQEGG
+14 EPIKQEGG
-22 DMKMNLPKFKTT
+22 DMKVKLPKFKTS
-34 KVDNV
+34 KIDDV

-51 KEKVEEQV
+51 TEKIEEQV
-59 KQVKQEDD
+59 EQVKQEDD

-76 VDVGKQ
+76 VDVEEQ
-82 TGDSAKVDEQVQESS
+82 TGDSAKVDKQVQESS
-97 EDAKTEENPIQEIT
+97 EDVKTEVSPLQEIT
-111 EEEEEKVEEVSKKLE
+111 EEDVVEEKPQAVEED
-126 TPVQTHDENTV
+126 PNTV
-137 ILPEA
+137 YLPES
-142 VQKLIDFMD
+142 VQKLVDFMD
-151 ETGGTVDDYV
+151 ETGGTVEDYV
-161 RLNADYSNIYNDAL
+161 RLNADYSTINDTAL

-196 EDNFSYDEDTDE
+196 EDNFSYDEEVDE
-208 ERHVRKQKLARKE
+208 ERHVRKQKLAQKE

-242 LRPSIS
+242 LRPTVS
-248 NDQQKAMDFF
+248 NDQRKAMDFF

-272 KEFVDTTNNLLNDK
+272 KEFVDTTNKLLNDE
-286 FKGFEFNVGEKK
+286 FKGFDFNVGEKK

-318 FIRKFLNEKGDVV
+318 FIRKFLNEKGEVV

-341 AAENAD
+341 AADNAD

-369 KNIDQKPRANAEDVY
+369 KNIDQKPRANAQDVY
-384 VGGLKVRAVTGG
+384 VGGLKVRAVTDGT
-396 NDLTKL
+396 NLTKL
-402 RIKQPKFKQN
+402 RIKKSKFNKN
-412 N
+412 

>member
-1 MSKTKEKEAVKAP
+1 MSKTEKKEAVKAP
-14 AKTKQEGG
+14 EPIKQEGG
-22 DMKMNLPKFKTT
+22 DMKVKLPKFKTS
-34 KVDNV
+34 KIDDV

-51 KEKVEEQV
+51 TEKIEEQV
-59 KQVKQEDD
+59 EQVKQEDD

-76 VDVGKQ
+76 VDVEEQ
-82 TGDSAKVDEQVQESS
+82 TGDSAKVDKQVQESS
-97 EDAKTEENPIQEIT
+97 EDVKTEVSPLQEIT
-111 EEEEEKVEEVSKKLE
+111 EEEVVEEKPQAVEED
-126 TPVQTHDENTV
+126 PNTV
-137 ILPEA
+137 YLPES
-142 VQKLIDFMD
+142 VQKLVDFMD
-151 ETGGTVDDYV
+151 ETGGTVEDYV
-161 RLNADYSNIYNDAL
+161 RLNADYSTINDTAL

-196 EDNFSYDEDTDE
+196 EDNFSYDEEVDE
-208 ERHVRKQKLARKE
+208 ERHVRKQKLAQKE

-242 LRPSIS
+242 LRPTVS
-248 NDQQKAMDFF
+248 NDQRKAMDFF

-272 KEFVDTTNNLLNDK
+272 KEFVDTTNKLLNDE
-286 FKGFEFNVGEKK
+286 FKGFDFNVGEKK

-318 FIRKFLNEKGDVV
+318 FIRKFLNEKGEVV

-341 AAENAD
+341 AADNAD

-384 VGGLKVRAVTGG
+384 VGGLKVRAVTDGS
-396 NDLTKL
+396 DLTKL
-402 RIKQPKFKQN
+402 RIKKSKFNKN
-412 N
+412 